1 MTRRQGNLGGGLAQ
15 IVSERM
21 ELQDKDDQKLCVLSG
36 MAAAMGA
43 LFPTP
48 VLGVLIMHELGN
60 PPKSYMES
68 TLLMSIPAIA
78 SFMVFFSIQ
87 DYTWINEIEANHQL
101 SMHWKFE
108 KWQCGAAV
116 LIGMTSAAISLISLL
131 GVGLVKQV
139 LLRIKQRVDNT
150 KLNGTIVVATLGG
163 FLIGLTNY
171 ALPLTIG
178 NGHLVSSAIIQGT
191 TKLNSRLLRCSIFG
205 RSFTMAVSM
214 NCGFVGGFVMP
225 LISIGLIC
233 GVLCHKQYDNI
244 PLGMAISCF
253 LAAVPSAL
261 CPIPFTMLG
270 VSCYIFFLGLQ
281 QTIPVFISC
290 IVSYL
295 CLTGIGVLGAMQER
309 AKKNEQKSQEA
320 ADDFGDIV
328 ISETDEDAAGSSSRD
343 VSMYSKKGPKFST
356 S

>member
-1 MTRRQGNLGGGLAQ
+1 MN
-15 IVSERM
+15 
-21 ELQDKDDQKLCVLSG
+21 
-36 MAAAMGA
+36 
-43 LFPTP
+43 
-48 VLGVLIMHELGN
+48 
-60 PPKSYMES
+60 
-68 TLLMSIPAIA
+68 
-78 SFMVFFSIQ
+78 
-87 DYTWINEIEANHQL
+87 
-101 SMHWKFE
+101 WKFE

-116 LIGMTSAAISLISLL
+116 LIGVTSAAISLVSLL

-150 KLNGTIVVATLGG
+150 KLNGTIVIATLGG
-163 FLIGLTNY
+163 FLVGLTNY

-191 TKLNSRLLRCSIFG
+191 TKLNPRLLRCTIFG

-225 LISIGLIC
+225 LISIGLVC
-233 GVLCHKQYDNI
+233 GVLCHKQYDSI
-244 PLGMAISCF
+244 PLGMSIACF

-261 CPIPFTMLG
+261 CPMPFTMLG

-281 QTIPVFISC
+281 QTIPVFISS
-290 IVSYL
+290 IVAYL

-309 AKKNEQKSQEA
+309 ANKNQQKAAQSGSQ
-320 ADDFGDIV
+320 DFGDIIIDDSDV
-328 ISETDEDAAGSSSRD
+328 DAPSNTRD

-356 S
+356 

>member
-1 MTRRQGNLGGGLAQ
+1 LAQ

-21 ELQDKDDQKLCVLSG
+21 NLEDKEDQRLCVLSG

-48 VLGVLIMHELGN
+48 VLGVLMIHELAV

-87 DYTWINEIEANHQL
+87 EYTWINEIEANHQL
-101 SMHWKFE
+101 SLNWKFE
-108 KWQCGAAV
+108 KWQCGAAI
-116 LIGMTSAAISLISLL
+116 LIGMASAGISLISLV

-150 KLNGTIVVATLGG
+150 KLNSTIVVATLGG

-178 NGHLVSSAIIQGT
+178 RGHLVSSALIKGSTQ
-191 TKLNSRLLRCSIFG
+191 LNPRLLRCSIFG

-233 GVLCHKQYDNI
+233 GVLCHKQYDSI
-244 PLGMAISCF
+244 PLGMSLACF
-253 LAAVPSAL
+253 IAAVPSAL
-261 CPIPFTMLG
+261 CPMPFTLLG
-270 VSCYIFFLGLQ
+270 VSCYVFFLGLQ
-281 QTIPVFISC
+281 QTLPVFISC
-290 IVSYL
+290 IVAYL

-309 AKKNEQKSQEA
+309 AKKQEKA
-320 ADDFGDIV
+320 PEDTEDFGDI
-328 ISETDEDAAGSSSRD
+328 IINDTEDDASDSRD
-343 VSMYSKKGPKFST
+343 VSMYSKKGSKFST
-356 S
+356 AS